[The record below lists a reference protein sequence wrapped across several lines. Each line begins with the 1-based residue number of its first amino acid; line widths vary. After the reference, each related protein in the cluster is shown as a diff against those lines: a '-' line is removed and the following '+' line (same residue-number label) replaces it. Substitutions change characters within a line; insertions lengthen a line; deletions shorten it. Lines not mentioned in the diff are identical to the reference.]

1 MAEAEAQIA
10 DAKADRIAGVKVV
23 VAKAAVTDAQTE
35 DVTVAA
41 HQAKA
46 ADTQVVAA
54 KVAAIQ
60 AKAADM
66 QVAAAKAAA
75 IQAKAADMQVAAVK
89 AAAIQAKTADM
100 QVVPHLLRNADIH
113 AEVKAAAT
121 KDNSMKEA
129 VTSKL
134 NKF

>member
-46 ADTQVVAA
+46 ADMQVV
-54 KVAAIQ
+54 
-60 AKAADM
+60 
-66 QVAAAKAAA
+66 AAKAAA
-75 IQAKAADMQVAAVK
+75 IQAKAADTQVAAAK
-89 AAAIQAKTADM
+89 AAAIPVKTADM
-100 QVVPHLLRNADIH
+100 QVVPHLSKNADIH

-129 VTSKL
+129 ETSRL

>member
-10 DAKADRIAGVKVV
+10 DAKADRTAGVKVV
-23 VAKAAVTDAQTE
+23 VAKAAAIDAQTA

-46 ADTQVVAA
+46 VDTQ
-54 KVAAIQ
+54 
-60 AKAADM
+60 D
-66 QVAAAKAAA
+66 AAAKAAA

>member
-10 DAKADRIAGVKVV
+10 DAKADRTAGVKVA
-23 VAKAAVTDAQTE
+23 VAKAAAIDAQTA

-46 ADTQVVAA
+46 VDTQ
-54 KVAAIQ
+54 
-60 AKAADM
+60 D
-66 QVAAAKAAA
+66 AAAKAAA
-75 IQAKAADMQVAAVK
+75 IRAKAADMQVAAVK
-89 AAAIQAKTADM
+89 VAVAKAAVIQVKNADM
-100 QVVPHLLRNADIH
+100 QVVPHLLKNADTH
-113 AEVKAAAT
+113 AEVKAAAR

-129 VTSKL
+129 ETSRL